1 MRIMA
6 AGAPDD
12 KSGGY
17 GSVQSAARVP
27 ALAVLNLLAGTYG
40 RNVAIATGEWAE
52 AIDVKLAELRRAK
65 KKC

>member
-1 MRIMA
+1 MLIMA

-12 KSGGY
+12 ESGG
-17 GSVQSAARVP
+17 AA
-27 ALAVLNLLAGTYG
+27 LNLVVGTYG

-52 AIDVKLAELRRAK
+52 AIDVKLAEFRRAK

>member
-1 MRIMA
+1 MTRVE
-6 AGAPDD
+6 
-12 KSGGY
+12 GY